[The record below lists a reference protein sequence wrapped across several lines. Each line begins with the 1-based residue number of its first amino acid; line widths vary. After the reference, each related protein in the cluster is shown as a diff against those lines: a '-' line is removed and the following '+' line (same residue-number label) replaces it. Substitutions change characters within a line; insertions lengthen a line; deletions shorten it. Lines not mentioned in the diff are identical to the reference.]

1 MTVLIAAALFF
12 FAIHLLVSGTALR
25 GALVGVMGE
34 GAYMGFFSLASG
46 AGLAALIW
54 GYGQARGAGAVYWQ
68 PPAWGFHLQYLLT
81 LLAFLFVI
89 VGLTTP
95 NPTSVKQEGV
105 LSKPDAVKGML
116 RITRHPFLWG
126 VALWSA
132 GHLMMNGDTP
142 SIILFG
148 TMLVLAILGTVS
160 IDAKR
165 RKALGETYTAFT
177 AKTSNLPFA
186 AILAGKQSLKLG
198 EIGWWRIVLAI
209 ALWGLVA
216 WFHGALFGVA
226 VVPH

>member
-12 FAIHLLVSGTALR
+12 LAIHLLVSGTAIR
-25 GALVGVMGE
+25 GGLVRMMGE
-34 GAYMGFFSLASG
+34 GAYMGLFSLVSV
-46 AGLAALIW
+46 AGLGALIW
-54 GYGQARGAGAVYWQ
+54 GYAKARGLGDVYWQ
-68 PPAWGFHLQYLLT
+68 PPSWGIHLQYLLT
-81 LLAFLFVI
+81 LLAFLFIV

-126 VALWSA
+126 VTLWAA

-142 SIILFG
+142 SIVLFG
-148 TMLVLAILGTVS
+148 TMFVLGLFGTVS

-165 RKALGETYTAFT
+165 RKALGDTYAAFT

-186 AILAGKQSLKLG
+186 AILTGKQPLKIG
-198 EIGWWRIVLAI
+198 EIGWWRILLAL
-209 ALWGLVA
+209 ALWGLTA
-216 WFHGALFGVA
+216 WFHGAMFGVA
-226 VVPH
+226 VIPH